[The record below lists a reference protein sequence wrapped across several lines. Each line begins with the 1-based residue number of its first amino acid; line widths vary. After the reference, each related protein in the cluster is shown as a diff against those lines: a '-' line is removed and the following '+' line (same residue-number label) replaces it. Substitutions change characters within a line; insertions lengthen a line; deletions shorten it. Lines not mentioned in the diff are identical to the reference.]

1 MEAIEVSAEFAVSPA
16 RLYQTW
22 LDGSQ
27 HGAMTGAVASVEAW
41 VGGQHTAWDGYIWGR
56 NLELEPNRRI
66 VQTWRTTEFPFG
78 SGDSRLEILLEPTAL
93 GTRMRLRHTQ
103 IPDGQGEMYRD
114 GWEESYFRPMR
125 AYFSVAMPAP
135 APVVKVATVSKA
147 VKPAKGAARKV
158 SKKATKK
165 VRKKATK
172 KARRKV
178 TKKARRKVT
187 KAVKKKPAKRARS
200 KATKKA
206 AKKTT
211 RKTKRARRR

>member
-41 VGGQHTAWDGYIWGR
+41 VGGKHTAWDGYIWGR

-78 SGDSRLEILLEPTAL
+78 SEESRLEILLEPTAL
-93 GTRMRLRHTQ
+93 GTRLRLRHTQ
-103 IPDGQGEMYRD
+103 IPDGQGEKYRD
-114 GWEESYFRPMR
+114 GWDESYFQPMR
-125 AYFSVAMPAP
+125 AYFSAALPAP
-135 APVVKVATVSKA
+135 QPVVKVATVSKA

-158 SKKATKK
+158 SRKATKKVGRKATKK
-165 VRKKATK
+165 VRRKATKKAGRKATKVVKKKAAKKATK
-172 KARRKV
+172 K
-178 TKKARRKVT
+178 TT
-187 KAVKKKPAKRARS
+187 
-200 KATKKA
+200 
-206 AKKTT
+206 KKTT
-211 RKTKRARRR
+211 RKAKRARRR